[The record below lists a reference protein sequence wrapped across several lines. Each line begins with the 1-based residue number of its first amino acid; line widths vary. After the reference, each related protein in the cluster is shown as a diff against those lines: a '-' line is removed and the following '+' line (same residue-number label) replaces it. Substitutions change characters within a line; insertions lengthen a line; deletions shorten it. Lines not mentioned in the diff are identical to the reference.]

1 MLKVNAPH
9 LGGEI
14 AFPHFGHMNSL
25 GRAATYAYALAGFF
39 AVCGFRARR
48 GGYRRLASA
57 TLMTRTDMLFSRCL
71 DFATFRFAAS
81 SLRRLYQRGTLP
93 CPRLGGDAALPG
105 TPLLMQDQHCIL

>member
-14 AFPHFGHMNSL
+14 AFAHFGHMNSL

-39 AVCGFRARR
+39 VDFSFRPR
-48 GGYRRLASA
+48 GGYKRLASS
-57 TLMTRTDMLFSRCL
+57 TLMTLTDMLFSRCL